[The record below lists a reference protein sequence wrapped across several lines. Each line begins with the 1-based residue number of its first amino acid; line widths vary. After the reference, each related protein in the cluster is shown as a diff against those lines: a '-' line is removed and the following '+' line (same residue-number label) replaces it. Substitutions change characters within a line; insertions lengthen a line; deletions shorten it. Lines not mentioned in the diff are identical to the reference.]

1 MQVDKIGELLY
12 FLRKERDLTQKQ
24 VANALNISDKTV
36 SKWECGLGCP
46 DISVLPELAEFFNVS
61 VDYLLSGELNLNE
74 QIGGNMKQSKFYVC
88 PQCGNVATSISEATI
103 SCCHQLLQPLTPRK
117 AEQGHEL
124 VVEEVDGEFYLT
136 TSHEMTKEHYIMFTA
151 AIIEDTLIMK
161 KQYPEWQLQFRMPKR
176 KYARVYFYCKEQ
188 GLFYQLIK

>member
-61 VDYLLSGELNLNE
+61 VDYLLSGELNNLA
-74 QIGGNMKQSKFYVC
+74 GSLKSVPYKLK
-88 PQCGNVATSISEATI
+88 S
-103 SCCHQLLQPLTPRK
+103 
-117 AEQGHEL
+117 
-124 VVEEVDGEFYLT
+124 
-136 TSHEMTKEHYIMFTA
+136 
-151 AIIEDTLIMK
+151 
-161 KQYPEWQLQFRMPKR
+161 
-176 KYARVYFYCKEQ
+176 
-188 GLFYQLIK
+188 

>member
-74 QIGGNMKQSKFYVC
+74 QIG
-88 PQCGNVATSISEATI
+88 
-103 SCCHQLLQPLTPRK
+103 
-117 AEQGHEL
+117 
-124 VVEEVDGEFYLT
+124 
-136 TSHEMTKEHYIMFTA
+136 
-151 AIIEDTLIMK
+151 
-161 KQYPEWQLQFRMPKR
+161 
-176 KYARVYFYCKEQ
+176 
-188 GLFYQLIK
+188 